1 MANETNIF
9 SYIRKDV
16 INLKKTIKRLL
27 AVSLAAVIIISCFV
41 ISVFAGDKTTV
52 EYKSDST
59 WTAVIPDTIKAQDAS
74 EDVNSAAYTVKTQNV
89 VLGDG
94 ESLVGT
100 IEYSGNLTDG
110 NVNLPY
116 SIYNS
121 EGSVVN
127 SGSRIIKQIAG
138 EPTAEASFSF
148 GAKLNEKA
156 KYSGNYLGTATF
168 NFSVAEVSYTLDEI
182 NADEHLYAIGK
193 TKPEYVVAKFNDDY
207 TSVKI
212 TRNGADSDGLMKDFQ
227 TIDLT
232 QPYEA
237 QTEYKN
243 YDEFLAAFFDSEGVI
258 SIDNFD
264 VNSLFPGDLSPMA
277 EHAATLNTATIS
289 DGVKNIGA
297 GAFIPGNLKDLDVG
311 KELGQIA
318 GAFGMSGIQSIE
330 IANTV
335 EEIGDWAFF
344 YNTALGMTKTND
356 GYILTPISL
365 PDSVQKIG
373 KAAFYGLI
381 RGTEYPTMR
390 NINLGNGLIEIGKLN
405 FTSKQSPWLISS
417 EKSIPIK
424 KWDSQNALTEVG
436 SGHAFVFPASLKKTM
451 DYSFKN
457 TTFCGGRVTI
467 TGHIMKYAFE
477 STKYEMLPYI
487 ADRYAPDTFFSNDR
501 NGGYGLYNL
510 SMDTISASNTDVADG
525 MLNTEGNTI
534 IKSLNNSLTKTTI
547 PNYIKTIGEDAFFGQ
562 SKLTSVT
569 IPDSVTTI
577 ERRAFM
583 NTSALKNIEIPNSI
597 TSIGEDAFTD
607 SGLINLTIPGS
618 LIDIGIK
625 AFSSC
630 GALQSVNISEGVK
643 NIGACAFSN
652 CSGLT
657 TVIIPNS
664 VTAIADDGFE
674 NSGSYSLKGA
684 TTFYVKSGSFAETWA
699 KKAQVNYNTDFTLD
713 NNGGVLNGAQTA
725 LLTYVGNKE
734 KYEVPVSVNAVDD
747 MAFAFHSEL
756 KSVIIPQSVTSI
768 GTYTFAMCQSLTD
781 IVLPEGITS
790 IGEGA
795 FYNCTSLKRVTI
807 PSSVTSIGNGA
818 FTDDNGNLSITVY
831 GTAGSYAETWAKN
844 NGYTF
849 IAQ

>member
-1 MANETNIF
+1 MANKTNIF

-156 KYSGNYLGTATF
+156 RYSGNYLGTATF

-212 TRNGADSDGLMKDFQ
+212 TRNGDNSDGLMKDFQ

-277 EHAATLNTATIS
+277 EHAATLNTATIG

-311 KELGQIA
+311 NELSQIA

-373 KAAFYGLI
+373 KAAFYGLT
-381 RGTEYPTMR
+381 RGTQYPTMR

-424 KWDSQNALTEVG
+424 KWGSQNALTEVG

-487 ADRYAPDTFFSNDR
+487 ADRYAPDTFFSNDGH
-501 NGGYGLYNL
+501 GGYGLYNL
-510 SMDTISASNTDVADG
+510 SMNTISASNTDVADG

-583 NTSALKNIEIPNSI
+583 NTSALTNIEIPNSI

-607 SGLINLTIPGS
+607 SGLIILTIPGS
-618 LIDIGIK
+618 VNDIGIE

-630 GALQSVNISEGVK
+630 DTLRSVNISEGVK
-643 NIGACAFSN
+643 NIGARAFSN

-664 VTAIADDGFE
+664 VTAIADDGFK

-713 NNGGVLNGAQTA
+713 NNGGVLNGAQTT
-725 LLTYVGNKE
+725 LFTYIGNKE
-734 KYEVPVSVNAVDD
+734 KYKIPASVNIVDD

-795 FYNCTSLKRVTI
+795 FYNCTSLKHVTI

-844 NGYTF
+844 NGYIF

>member
-1 MANETNIF
+1 M
-9 SYIRKDV
+9 
-16 INLKKTIKRLL
+16 KKAIKRLL

-100 IEYSGNLTDG
+100 IEYSGNLTEG

-156 KYSGNYLGTATF
+156 RYSGNYLGTATF

-237 QTEYKN
+237 QTKYKN
-243 YDEFLAAFFDSEGVI
+243 YDEFLAAFFVSEGI
-258 SIDNFD
+258 TGIGSFN

-277 EHAATLNTATIS
+277 EHAATLNTATIG

-311 KELGQIA
+311 NEIDGTL
-318 GAFGMSGIQSIE
+318 GMSGIQSIE

-365 PDSVQKIG
+365 PNSVQKIG
-373 KAAFYGLI
+373 KAAFYGLT
-381 RGTEYPTMR
+381 RGTQYPTMR

-424 KWDSQNALTEVG
+424 KWDSQNALTKVG
-436 SGHAFVFPASLKKTM
+436 NGHAFVFPASLKKTM
-451 DYSFKN
+451 DYSFRN

-467 TGHIMKYAFE
+467 TGQIMKHAFE
-477 STKYEMLPYI
+477 NTKYEMLPYI
-487 ADRYAPDTFFSNDR
+487 ADRYVPDTFFSNDGH
-501 NGGYGLYNL
+501 GGYGLYNL
-510 SMDTISASNTDVADG
+510 SRNVISASNTDVADG

-562 SKLTSVT
+562 SELTSVT

-583 NTSALKNIEIPNSI
+583 NTSALTNIEIPNSI
-597 TSIGEDAFTD
+597 TSIGEDAFGG

-618 LIDIGIK
+618 VIDIGIE

-630 GALQSVNISEGVK
+630 GTLQSVNISEGVK
-643 NIGACAFSN
+643 NIDARAFSY

-664 VTAIADDGFE
+664 VTAIADDGFKD
-674 NSGSYSLKGA
+674 SGSYSLKEA

-699 KKAQVNYNTDFTLD
+699 KKAQVNYITDFALD
-713 NNGGVLNGAQTA
+713 NNGGVLNGAQTT
-725 LLTYVGNKE
+725 LLTYIGNKE
-734 KYEVPVSVNAVDD
+734 KYEVPSSVNIVDD

>member
-1 MANETNIF
+1 M
-9 SYIRKDV
+9 
-16 INLKKTIKRLL
+16 KKTIKRLL

-59 WTAVIPDTIKAQDAS
+59 WAAVIPDTIKAQDAS

-100 IEYSGNLTDG
+100 IEYSGNLTEG

-243 YDEFLAAFFDSEGVI
+243 YDEYLAAFFDSEGVI

-277 EHAATLNTATIS
+277 EHAATLNTATIG

-311 KELGQIA
+311 NELGQIA

-373 KAAFYGLI
+373 KAAFYGLT
-381 RGTEYPTMR
+381 RGTQYPTMR

-424 KWDSQNALTEVG
+424 KWNSQNALTEVG

-477 STKYEMLPYI
+477 SAKYEMLPYI

-577 ERRAFM
+577 ERRALM

-618 LIDIGIK
+618 VIDIGIE

-630 GALQSVNISEGVK
+630 DVLQSVNISEGVK
-643 NIGACAFSN
+643 NIGARAFSD

-664 VTAIADDGFE
+664 VTAIADDGFK

-699 KKAQVNYNTDFTLD
+699 KKAQVNYITDFTLD
-713 NNGGVLNGAQTA
+713 NNGGVLNGAQTT
-725 LLTYVGNKE
+725 LLTYIGNKE
-734 KYEVPVSVNAVDD
+734 KYEVPSSVNIVDD

-756 KSVIIPQSVTSI
+756 KSVIIPKGVTSI
-768 GTYTFAMCQSLTD
+768 GTYAFAMCQSLTD

-795 FYNCTSLKRVTI
+795 FYNCTSLKHITI

-818 FTDDNGNLSITVY
+818 FTDEKGNLSITVY
-831 GTAGSYAETWAKN
+831 GPAGSYAETWAKN

>member
-100 IEYSGNLTDG
+100 IEYSGNLTEG

-168 NFSVAEVSYTLDEI
+168 NFSVAEVNYTLDEI

-212 TRNGADSDGLMKDFQ
+212 TRNGDNSDGLMKDFQ
-227 TIDLT
+227 TINLT
-232 QPYEA
+232 QPYAA

-243 YDEFLAAFFDSEGVI
+243 YDEYLAAFFDSEGVI

-277 EHAATLNTATIS
+277 EHAATLNTATIG

-311 KELGQIA
+311 NELGQIA

-373 KAAFYGLI
+373 KAAFYGLT
-381 RGTEYPTMR
+381 RGTQYPTMR

-487 ADRYAPDTFFSNDR
+487 ADRYAPDTFFSNDGH
-501 NGGYGLYNL
+501 GGYGLYNL
-510 SMDTISASNTDVADG
+510 SMHTISASNTDVADG

-562 SKLTSVT
+562 SKLTSVA
-569 IPDSVTTI
+569 IPNSVTTI

-583 NTSALKNIEIPNSI
+583 NTSALTNIEIPNSI

-618 LIDIGIK
+618 VIDIGIE

-630 GALQSVNISEGVK
+630 DVLQSVNISEGVK
-643 NIGACAFSN
+643 NIGARAFSD

-664 VTAIADDGFE
+664 VTAIADDGFK

-699 KKAQVNYNTDFTLD
+699 KKAQVNYITDFTLD
-713 NNGGVLNGAQTA
+713 NNGGVLNGAQTT
-725 LLTYVGNKE
+725 LLTYIGNKE
-734 KYEVPVSVNAVDD
+734 KYEVPSSVNIVDD

-768 GTYTFAMCQSLTD
+768 GTYAFAMCQSLTD

-795 FYNCTSLKRVTI
+795 FYNCTSLKHITI

-818 FTDDNGNLSITVY
+818 FTDEKGNLSITVY
-831 GTAGSYAETWAKN
+831 GPAGSYAETWAKN

>member
-1 MANETNIF
+1 M
-9 SYIRKDV
+9 
-16 INLKKTIKRLL
+16 KKTIKRLL

-156 KYSGNYLGTATF
+156 RYSGNYLGTATF

-212 TRNGADSDGLMKDFQ
+212 TRNGDNSDGLMKDFQ
-227 TIDLT
+227 TLDLT

-243 YDEFLAAFFDSEGVI
+243 YDEYLAAFFDSEGVI

-277 EHAATLNTATIS
+277 EHAATLNTATIG

-311 KELGQIA
+311 NKLSQIA
-318 GAFGMSGIQSIE
+318 GALGMSGIQSIE

-373 KAAFYGLI
+373 KAAFYGLT
-381 RGTEYPTMR
+381 RGTQYPTMR

-583 NTSALKNIEIPNSI
+583 NTSALTNIEIPNSI

-618 LIDIGIK
+618 VIDIGIE

-630 GALQSVNISEGVK
+630 DVLQSVNISEGVK
-643 NIGACAFSN
+643 NIGARAFSD

-664 VTAIADDGFE
+664 VTVIADDGFK

-699 KKAQVNYNTDFTLD
+699 KKAQVNYITDFTLD
-713 NNGGVLNGAQTA
+713 NNGGVLNGAQTT
-725 LLTYVGNKE
+725 LLTYIGNKE
-734 KYEVPVSVNAVDD
+734 KYEVPSSVNIVDD

-756 KSVIIPQSVTSI
+756 KSVIIPQSVTNI
-768 GTYTFAMCQSLTD
+768 GTYAFAMCQSLTD
-781 IVLPEGITS
+781 VVLPEGITS

-795 FYNCTSLKRVTI
+795 FYNCYSLKHVTI

-818 FTDDNGNLSITVY
+818 FTSDNGNLSITVY

-849 IAQ
+849 IA

>member
-1 MANETNIF
+1 M
-9 SYIRKDV
+9 
-16 INLKKTIKRLL
+16 KKTIKRLL

-127 SGSRIIKQIAG
+127 SGSRIIKQSAG
-138 EPTAEASFSF
+138 DPTAEASFSF

-243 YDEFLAAFFDSEGVI
+243 YDEYLAAFFDSEGVI

-277 EHAATLNTATIS
+277 EHAATLNTATIG

-311 KELGQIA
+311 NELGQIA
-318 GAFGMSGIQSIE
+318 GALGMSGIQSIE

-467 TGHIMKYAFE
+467 TGHIMKYVFE

-487 ADRYAPDTFFSNDR
+487 ADRYAPDTFFSNDGH
-501 NGGYGLYNL
+501 GGYGLYNL
-510 SMDTISASNTDVADG
+510 SMHTISASNTDVADG
-525 MLNTEGNTI
+525 MLNTEGNKI

-583 NTSALKNIEIPNSI
+583 NTSALTNIEIPNSI

-618 LIDIGIK
+618 VIDIGIE

-630 GALQSVNISEGVK
+630 DVLQSVNISEGVK
-643 NIGACAFSN
+643 NIGARAFSD

-664 VTAIADDGFE
+664 VTVIADDGFK

-699 KKAQVNYNTDFTLD
+699 KKAQVNYITDFTLD
-713 NNGGVLNGAQTA
+713 NNGGVLNGAQTT
-725 LLTYVGNKE
+725 LLTYIGNKE
-734 KYEVPVSVNAVDD
+734 KYEVPSSVNIVDD

-768 GTYTFAMCQSLTD
+768 GTYAFAMCQSLTD

-795 FYNCTSLKRVTI
+795 FYNCTSLKHVTI
-807 PSSVTSIGNGA
+807 PSSVTSIGDGA
-818 FTDDNGNLSITVY
+818 FTSDNGNLSITVY
-831 GTAGSYAETWAKN
+831 GPAGSYAETWAKN

>member
-1 MANETNIF
+1 MANKTNIF

-264 VNSLFPGDLSPMA
+264 VNGLFPGDLSPMA
-277 EHAATLNTATIS
+277 EHAATLNTATIG

-311 KELGQIA
+311 NELGQIA

-373 KAAFYGLI
+373 KAAFYGLT
-381 RGTEYPTMR
+381 RGTQYPTMR

-424 KWDSQNALTEVG
+424 KWGSQNALTEVG

-487 ADRYAPDTFFSNDR
+487 ADRYAPDTFFSNDGH
-501 NGGYGLYNL
+501 GGYGLYNL
-510 SMDTISASNTDVADG
+510 SMNTISASNTDVADG

-583 NTSALKNIEIPNSI
+583 NTSALTNIEIPNSI

-618 LIDIGIK
+618 VIDIGIE

-630 GALQSVNISEGVK
+630 DVLQSVNISEGVK
-643 NIGACAFSN
+643 NIGARAFSN

-664 VTAIADDGFE
+664 VTAIADDGFK

-699 KKAQVNYNTDFTLD
+699 KKAQVNYITDFTLD
-713 NNGGVLNGAQTA
+713 NNGGVLNGAQTT
-725 LLTYVGNKE
+725 LLTYIGNKG
-734 KYEVPVSVNAVDD
+734 KYEVPSSVNIVDD

-756 KSVIIPQSVTSI
+756 KSVIIPQGVTSI
-768 GTYTFAMCQSLTD
+768 GTYAFAMCQSLTD

-795 FYNCTSLKRVTI
+795 FYNCTSLKHVTI

>member
-1 MANETNIF
+1 M
-9 SYIRKDV
+9 D
-16 INLKKTIKRLL
+16 KKTIKRLL

-100 IEYSGNLTDG
+100 IEYSGNLTEG

-156 KYSGNYLGTATF
+156 RYSGNYLGTATF

-212 TRNGADSDGLMKDFQ
+212 TRNGDNSDGLMKDFQ
-227 TIDLT
+227 TLDLT

-237 QTEYKN
+237 QTKYKN
-243 YDEFLAAFFDSEGVI
+243 YDEFLAAFFVSEGVTGVG
-258 SIDNFD
+258 SFN

-277 EHAATLNTATIS
+277 EHAATLNTATIG

-311 KELGQIA
+311 NEIDGTL
-318 GAFGMSGIQSIE
+318 GMSGIQSIE

-373 KAAFYGLI
+373 KAAFYGLT
-381 RGTEYPTMR
+381 RGTQYPTMR

-424 KWDSQNALTEVG
+424 KWGSQNALTEVG

-451 DYSFKN
+451 DYSFRN

-467 TGHIMKYAFE
+467 TGQIMKHAFE
-477 STKYEMLPYI
+477 GTKYETLPYI
-487 ADRYAPDTFFSNDR
+487 ADRYAPDTFFSK
-501 NGGYGLYNL
+501 GYGLYNL
-510 SMDTISASNTDVADG
+510 SRNVISVSNTDVADG

-562 SKLTSVT
+562 SELTSVT

-583 NTSALKNIEIPNSI
+583 NTSALTNIEIPNSI
-597 TSIGEDAFTD
+597 TSIGEDAFGG

-664 VTAIADDGFE
+664 VTAIADDGFKD
-674 NSGSYSLKGA
+674 SGSYSLKGA

-699 KKAQVNYNTDFTLD
+699 KKAQVNYITDFALD
-713 NNGGVLNGAQTA
+713 NNGGVLNGAQTT
-725 LLTYVGNKE
+725 LLTYIGNKK
-734 KYEVPVSVNAVDD
+734 KYEVPSSVNIVDD